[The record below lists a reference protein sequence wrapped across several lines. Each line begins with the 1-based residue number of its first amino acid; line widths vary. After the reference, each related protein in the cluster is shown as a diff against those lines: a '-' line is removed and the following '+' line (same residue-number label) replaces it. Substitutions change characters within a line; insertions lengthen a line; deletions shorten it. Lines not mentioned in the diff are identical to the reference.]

1 MATITFPGRP
11 LAIRRLTV
19 STAVVTLATAASP
32 ITATS
37 IGIPAGAS
45 GCAIQ
50 VVSNGI
56 RFAVGEDPT
65 SANGFPLAAGDILA
79 DIAAGYDL
87 RFIRSGGADAT
98 LEIVFYG

>member
-1 MATITFPGRP
+1 LATITFPGRP

-32 ITATS
+32 ITAAS
-37 IGIPAGAS
+37 VGIPAGAI

-50 VVSNGI
+50 VVTAGV

-65 SANGFPLAAGDILA
+65 AANGFPLAVGDTLT
-79 DIAAGYDL
+79 DIAAAYDL